1 MIFWIGKNY
10 YLQKFLEECKYVV
23 KEKKIPSYVIDN
35 IDISSPSDSD
45 EEIII
50 KKIQMENF
58 RSWKKFWWG
67 NFEKKISRRKILMK
81 KCKKKKKCNY

>member
-1 MIFWIGKNY
+1 MSKEDSQYIYLSVILINFIFRIGKNY
-10 YLQKFLEECKYVV
+10 YLQKFLEEGKYVV

-50 KKIQMENF
+50 KKN
-58 RSWKKFWWG
+58 SDGKFP
-67 NFEKKISRRKILMK
+67 FMKKILMR
-81 KCKKKKKCNY
+81 